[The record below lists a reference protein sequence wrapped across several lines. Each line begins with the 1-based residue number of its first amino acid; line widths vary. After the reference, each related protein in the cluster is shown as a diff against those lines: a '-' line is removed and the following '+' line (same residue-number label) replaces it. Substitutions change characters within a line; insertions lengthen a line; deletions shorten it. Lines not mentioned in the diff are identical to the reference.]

1 MIFTD
6 NDQIIKEYKKLL
18 IDQGKTQTEVA
29 AALNMTRQAL
39 NSYMKKQFTFA
50 DVRRLLSVVGYD
62 LYFSFVPISGNRC
75 TDQHDTKK

>member
-6 NDQIIKEYKKLL
+6 NEQIIKEYKKLL
-18 IDQGKTQTEVA
+18 IDQGKTQTEIA

-39 NSYMKKQFTFA
+39 NSYMKKQFTFS

-62 LYFSFVPISGNRC
+62 LYFKFVPASGNGG

>member
-1 MIFTD
+1 MIYKD
-6 NDQIIKEYKKLL
+6 NEQIIKEYKKLL

-39 NSYMKKQFTFA
+39 NSYMKKQFTFS

-62 LYFSFVPISGNRC
+62 LYFKFVPKPGNGG
-75 TDQHDTKK
+75 TDQHGTEK

>member
-1 MIFTD
+1 MIFKD

-39 NSYMKKQFTFA
+39 NSYMKKQFTFS

-62 LYFSFVPISGNRC
+62 LYFKFVPVPGNGG
-75 TDQHDTKK
+75 TDQHGTEK